1 MRLGACQWPRTPLA
15 CSDQTKSW
23 EEPLQPSTSL
33 RKGQPAGRA
42 TPADPHDD
50 SPTTPRSVTCAAHI
64 RAVLPLMSAA
74 GTPVVRRSP
83 HPRRS
88 ATWCGISAVSPMP
101 SATRLPASAVHYLA
115 VHVIAILLS
124 KDPCYAQCRGE

>member
-1 MRLGACQWPRTPLA
+1 MPVAPGTAGMLR
-15 CSDQTKSW
+15 SDQELGGASAAQHFPA
-23 EEPLQPSTSL
+23 E
-33 RKGQPAGRA
+33 RAAGRSGN
-42 TPADPHDD
+42 PSGSSRRFPHY
-50 SPTTPRSVTCAAHI
+50 PQVGH
-64 RAVLPLMSAA
+64 L
-74 GTPVVRRSP
+74 RSP

>member
-1 MRLGACQWPRTPLA
+1 MPVAPDTAGMLR
-15 CSDQTKSW
+15 SDQELGGASAAQYLPAK
-23 EEPLQPSTSL
+23 
-33 RKGQPAGRA
+33 RAAGR
-42 TPADPHDD
+42 PGNP
-50 SPTTPRSVTCAAHI
+50 SGLSRRFPRYPRSVTCAAHI